1 MHRERPPFPY
11 PDESNAFLASHIRLL
26 RMSHRALTGRPL
38 IDLADEQALSDGA
51 AARILFEAPF
61 ALLSHDGAADPVL
74 TYGNRT
80 ALELF
85 ELDWAGL
92 VTMPSRLTAEAP
104 DRAERARL
112 LAAVTRNGFIQDYA
126 GIRVSAGGR
135 RLRIEQATV
144 WNLPDES
151 GKPQGQ
157 AAAFRSWS
165 FL

>member
-11 PDESNAFLASHIRLL
+11 PDASNGFLASHIRLL
-26 RMSHRALTGRPL
+26 RMSHRALTGRP
-38 IDLADEQALSDGA
+38 IIGLADEQALSDAA
-51 AARILFEAPF
+51 AARILFEAPL

-85 ELDWAGL
+85 ELNWVGL
-92 VTMPSRLTAEAP
+92 ITLPSRLTAEAP

-112 LAAVTRNGFIQDYA
+112 LAAVTTNGFIENYA

-135 RLRIEQATV
+135 RFRIEQATV
-144 WNLPDES
+144 WNLIDES
-151 GKPQGQ
+151 GRPQGQ
-157 AAAFRSWS
+157 AAAFGRWS